1 MSHGWRVAL
10 IWGVCVSI
18 LAVPGRGAPAADDAP
33 AAAQASDDAGAKPA
47 EKHKLAFK
55 FRPGQIVR
63 QEITHES
70 EITTH
75 KNQDTETARNSSRSK
90 RHFKVAAVDDQT
102 GEGDLEWTID
112 WVHMTA
118 SFQTA
123 DGTKTRPVE
132 FQSNDPKKHPEQFNH
147 ILASVG
153 RPLAIIRFGQNGAPV
168 RVVTGSVP
176 QASTGLNGE
185 TKETSG
191 SPLTDGS
198 LEAYLIPLPE
208 QPVSVGESWKDR
220 FDVLVRDDMKNR
232 SKIIIQRVYK
242 LSEIKDGRAIIE
254 LRTAILTPVNNGAIA
269 AQLIQREITGKI
281 VFDIE
286 RGLIVSRETV
296 VDNTV
301 VNAVGANSSM
311 RALSKYHEKLV
322 GVDVIADRKPEA
334 GATSKK

>member
-1 MSHGWRVAL
+1 MSHGWRFAL

-18 LAVPGRGAPAADDAP
+18 LVLPGRGARAVEDAPPVPAANGDP
-33 AAAQASDDAGAKPA
+33 GAQPA

-102 GEGDLEWTID
+102 GAGDLEWTID

-123 DGTKTRPVE
+123 EGTKTKPVE
-132 FQSNDPKKHPEQFNH
+132 FQSDDPKKHPDQFSQV
-147 ILASVG
+147 LASVG
-153 RPLAIIRFGQNGAPV
+153 RPLATIRFDQNGRPV
-168 RVVTGSVP
+168 KVVTGTVP
-176 QASTGLNGE
+176 QATTGATGE
-185 TKETSG
+185 TKDPSG

-208 QPVSVGESWKDR
+208 QPVSVGDSWKDR

-232 SKIIIQRVYK
+232 SKVIIQRVYK
-242 LSEIKDGRAIIE
+242 LLEVKEGRAVIE

-269 AQLIQREITGKI
+269 AQLIQREITGKV

-286 RGLIVSRETV
+286 QGLIVSRETV

-322 GVDVIADRKPEA
+322 TVDAVADRQPDE